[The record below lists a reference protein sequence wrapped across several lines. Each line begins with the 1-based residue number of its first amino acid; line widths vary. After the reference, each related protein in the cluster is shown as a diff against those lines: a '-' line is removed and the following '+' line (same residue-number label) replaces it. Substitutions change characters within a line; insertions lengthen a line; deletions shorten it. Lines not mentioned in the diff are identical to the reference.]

1 MHKSIVNKK
10 HDKKLAYTVPV
21 KHYRPERGRLIL
33 LKLFS
38 MSVLQTF
45 PTGRTYTCTNTH
57 THILYEPMFAGFGQ
71 RPCKHFKRYRS
82 PVIQVKKQTYRNPR
96 QILLHKYH

>member
-1 MHKSIVNKK
+1 MIKK
-10 HDKKLAYTVPV
+10 FAYTVAV
-21 KHYRPERGRLIL
+21 KHYRLEKGSLIL

-57 THILYEPMFAGFGQ
+57 TRILYEPMFAGFGQ
-71 RPCKHFKRYRS
+71 RPCKHFEKHRS
-82 PVIQVKKQTYRNPR
+82 LVIQVKK
-96 QILLHKYH
+96 